1 MSRTA
6 AGKLAE
12 LAALKKRA
20 AELETRIAFHNM
32 PAETLRKYAAV
43 EDRASRVAAAF
54 GDSAAPH
61 WRSGEELIDYR
72 KRLVGQFAKYSPSWS
87 SVDFNKLAGA
97 PHLVENVLCRAE
109 EQVYADALE
118 ASRRP
123 ESYSPG
129 TLREIKTADPSGRIM
144 SRFVGDFDAAFGMFK
159 RPAIHLRIAKP
170 DFWS

>member
-1 MSRTA
+1 MSRTLE
-6 AGKLAE
+6 GKQAE
-12 LAALKKRA
+12 LAALRKRA

-32 PAETLRKYAAV
+32 PESELRRYAAV

-72 KRLVGQFAKYSPSWS
+72 KRLVGQFAKYSPSWAQ
-87 SVDFNKLAGA
+87 VDFTKLAGA

-118 ASRRP
+118 ASRLP
-123 ESYSPG
+123 SSYKPG
-129 TLREIKTADPSGRIM
+129 ELREIKTADPTGRVI
-144 SRFVGDFDAAFGMFK
+144 SRFVGHPGACWDVFK
-159 RPAIHLRIAKP
+159 LPARRAT
-170 DFWS
+170 FVRG